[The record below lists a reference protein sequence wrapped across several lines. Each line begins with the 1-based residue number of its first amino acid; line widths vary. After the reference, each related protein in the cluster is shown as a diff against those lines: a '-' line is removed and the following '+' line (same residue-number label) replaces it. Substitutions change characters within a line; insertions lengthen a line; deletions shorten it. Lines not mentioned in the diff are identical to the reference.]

1 MSTRR
6 WNVVG
11 IFVCLL
17 VLAPVGQ
24 ARQQSTNVAIGGT
37 VTDSG
42 GGAIPGATVALET
55 KDAQPKVLA
64 TKITNSEGKFRFEG
78 IQTGAYLVRTSLSG
92 FKTAI
97 THVLAV
103 SGSDVLNVRVTL
115 EVGAMTETVTVKS
128 GAELISTQT
137 ATVTSTLNTDQLN
150 RMPTSSRNA
159 MNATTFLPGVSPARD
174 STVNGLPQ
182 NMLNITIDG
191 VSNSGLANSSDGFFA
206 GVQGRR
212 MDAVEAVTLQ
222 GAQGE
227 AYAPIRS
234 NPFLRTAD
242 YPLSTFAA
250 DVDTASYTN
259 VRRFLAR
266 GQLPPPDA
274 VRIEE
279 LVNYFRFNY
288 AEPRD
293 GRPVSITT
301 EIGECPWAPGHK
313 LALIGLRAKRI
324 ADEDAP
330 RRNIT
335 LLLDVSGSMQP
346 IERLPLIKSAL
357 RMFVD
362 TLRNEDRIAIVV
374 YASASG
380 LVLDATPGSRRQT
393 IHDAIESLEAGGS
406 TNGADGIQL
415 AYRVARRNFVEGGI
429 NRVILATD
437 GDFNVGITDRSVL
450 RTLIERERQ
459 TGVFLTVLGVGSG
472 NVKDATM
479 ELLADKGNG
488 HYAYLDSLQEARRV
502 LVREGGATLETVA
515 KDVKF
520 QIEFNPAQVT
530 AYKLIGYEN
539 RLMAARDFN
548 DDTKDGGELGA
559 GHTVTVLYELIPAEV
574 DLAAGVPE
582 GAPRRSVDPLRYQVA
597 RPVVNQRYA
606 QELLTVKVRYKAPS
620 ASESDLMEQ
629 PVRAGGVAPHLPFA
643 AAVAEFGMLLRD
655 GQSHAPRWSS
665 LSARL
670 RGLTGAGSSADREAL
685 SDLVETAAGLKK
697 QIR

>member
-1 MSTRR
+1 
-6 WNVVG
+6 
-11 IFVCLL
+11 
-17 VLAPVGQ
+17 
-24 ARQQSTNVAIGGT
+24 
-37 VTDSG
+37 
-42 GGAIPGATVALET
+42 
-55 KDAQPKVLA
+55 
-64 TKITNSEGKFRFEG
+64 
-78 IQTGAYLVRTSLSG
+78 
-92 FKTAI
+92 
-97 THVLAV
+97 
-103 SGSDVLNVRVTL
+103 
-115 EVGAMTETVTVKS
+115 
-128 GAELISTQT
+128 
-137 ATVTSTLNTDQLN
+137 
-150 RMPTSSRNA
+150 
-159 MNATTFLPGVSPARD
+159 
-174 STVNGLPQ
+174 
-182 NMLNITIDG
+182 
-191 VSNSGLANSSDGFFA
+191 
-206 GVQGRR
+206 
-212 MDAVEAVTLQ
+212 VTLQ

-242 YPLSTFAA
+242 HPLSTFAA

-259 VRRFLAR
+259 VRRFLTK
-266 GQLPPPDA
+266 GQLPPADA

-346 IERLPLIKSAL
+346 VERLPLIKSAL

-437 GDFNVGITDRSVL
+437 GDFNVGITDRTEL
-450 RTLIERERQ
+450 RALIERERQ
-459 TGVFLTVLGVGSG
+459 SGVFLTVLGVGSG

-520 QIEFNPAQVT
+520 QIEFNPAQVVG
-530 AYKLIGYEN
+530 YRLIGYEN

-574 DLAAGVPE
+574 DLPAGESE
-582 GAPRRSVDPLRYQVA
+582 GAPRRAVDPLRYQAA
-597 RPVVNQRYA
+597 RPVVNQRFA

-620 ASESDLMEQ
+620 ASESQLMEQ
-629 PVRAGGVAPHLPFA
+629 PMRPGGAAPHVAFA
-643 AAVAEFGMLLRD
+643 AAVAEFGILLREYEP
-655 GQSHAPRWSS
+655 HARRWAALSS
-665 LSARL
+665 RV
-670 RGLTGAGSSADREAL
+670 RGLTGAGSAADREAFG
-685 SDLVETAAGLKK
+685 DLVDAAAGLKN
-697 QIR
+697 QRR

>member
-1 MSTRR
+1 M
-6 WNVVG
+6 
-11 IFVCLL
+11 
-17 VLAPVGQ
+17 
-24 ARQQSTNVAIGGT
+24 
-37 VTDSG
+37 
-42 GGAIPGATVALET
+42 
-55 KDAQPKVLA
+55 
-64 TKITNSEGKFRFEG
+64 
-78 IQTGAYLVRTSLSG
+78 
-92 FKTAI
+92 
-97 THVLAV
+97 
-103 SGSDVLNVRVTL
+103 
-115 EVGAMTETVTVKS
+115 
-128 GAELISTQT
+128 
-137 ATVTSTLNTDQLN
+137 
-150 RMPTSSRNA
+150 
-159 MNATTFLPGVSPARD
+159 PGVSSPRD

-182 NMLNITIDG
+182 NSLNITLDG
-191 VSNSGLANSSDGFFA
+191 VSNTTIASDGFFA
-206 GVQGRR
+206 RQNARQ
-212 MDAVEAVTLQ
+212 DAIEQVTLR
-222 GAQGE
+222 GE
-227 AYAPIRS
+227 AYAPIVS
-234 NPFLRTAD
+234 NPFLRTLD
-242 YPLSTFAA
+242 HPLSTFAA

-259 VRRFLAR
+259 VRRFLAK

-279 LVNYFRFNY
+279 LVNYFKFNY
-288 AEPRD
+288 PEPRGAD
-293 GRPVSITT
+293 PVSITT
-301 EIGECPWAPGHK
+301 EIGECPWAPDHK

-380 LVLDATPGSRRQT
+380 LVLDATPGSRRQM

-415 AYRVARRNFVEGGI
+415 AYQVARRNFVQGGI

-437 GDFNVGITDRSVL
+437 GDFNVGITDRNDL
-450 RTLIERERQ
+450 RRLIEREREA
-459 TGVFLTVLGVGSG
+459 GVFLTVLGVGTG

-515 KDVKF
+515 KDVKL
-520 QIEFNPAQVT
+520 QIEFNPAQVV
-530 AYKLIGYEN
+530 AYRLIGYEN

-559 GHTVTVLYELIPAEV
+559 GHTVTALYELIPADV
-574 DLAAGVPE
+574 DDSPAQPLRRPE
-582 GAPRRSVDPLRYQVA
+582 VDPLRYQVA
-597 RPVVNQRYA
+597 RPVVNQKYA
-606 QELLTVKVRYKAPS
+606 EELLTVKVRYKAPS
-620 ASESDLMEQ
+620 ASESQLMEQ
-629 PVRAGGVAPHLPFA
+629 PMRPGGAAPHVAFA

-655 GQSHAPRWSS
+655 QNPHVRRWSA

-670 RGLTGAGSSADREAL
+670 RGLTGAGSFADREGFG
-685 SDLVETAAGLKK
+685 DLVETAAGLKR
-697 QIR
+697 QVR

>member
-24 ARQQSTNVAIGGT
+24 ARQQVTGVVIGGT
-37 VTDSG
+37 VTDIG

-64 TKITNSEGKFRFEG
+64 TKVTNTEGKFRFEN
-78 IQTGAYLVRTSLSG
+78 IQPGAYQVRTSLPG
-92 FKTAI
+92 FKTAM
-97 THVLAV
+97 TPVLAV
-103 SGSDVLNVRVTL
+103 SGSDVTNVRVTL
-115 EVGAMTETVTVKS
+115 EVGTLVETVTVSS
-128 GAELISTQT
+128 GAELINTQSAGVP
-137 ATVTSTLNTDQLN
+137 AT
-150 RMPTSSRNA
+150 SRNA
-159 MNATTFLPGVSPARD
+159 LNAATFLPGGRD
-174 STVNGLPQ
+174 STVNGLPAS
-182 NMLNITIDG
+182 MINITIDG
-191 VSNSGLANSSDGFFA
+191 VSNSNLANSSDGFFA
-206 GVQGRR
+206 RQFPRQ
-212 MDAVEAVTLQ
+212 DSVEQVNVR
-222 GAQGE
+222 GE
-227 AYAPIRS
+227 AYAPIVS

-242 YPLSTFAA
+242 HPLSTFAA

-259 VRRFLAR
+259 VRRFLTK
-266 GQLPPPDA
+266 GQLPPADA

-346 IERLPLIKSAL
+346 VERLPLIKSAL

-393 IHDAIESLEAGGS
+393 IHDAIEGLEAGGS

-415 AYRVARRNFVEGGI
+415 AYQVARRNFVQGGI

-437 GDFNVGITDRSVL
+437 GDFNVGITSRDDL
-450 RTLIERERQ
+450 LALIERERKS
-459 TGVFLTVLGVGSG
+459 GVFLSVLGVGSG
-472 NVKDATM
+472 NLKDATM

-520 QIEFNPAQVT
+520 QIEFNPAQVA

-574 DLAAGVPE
+574 DLPAGASD
-582 GAPRRSVDPLRYQVA
+582 GARRRAVDPLRYQMA
-597 RPVVNQRYA
+597 RPVVNQRYTE
-606 QELLTVKVRYKAPS
+606 ELLTVKVRYKAPS

-655 GQSHAPRWSS
+655 QDPHGRRWAALSS
-665 LSARL
+665 RV
-670 RGLTGAGSSADREAL
+670 RGLTGAGSAADRDAFGE
-685 SDLVETAAGLKK
+685 LVEAAAGLKN
-697 QIR
+697 QRR

>member
-17 VLAPVGQ
+17 ALVPVGH
-24 ARQQSTNVAIGGT
+24 ARQQSTGVVVGGT
-37 VTDSG
+37 VVDPG
-42 GGAIPGATVALET
+42 GGVIPGATVTLAA
-55 KDAQPKVLA
+55 KSAQPKVVE
-64 TKITNSEGKFRFEG
+64 TKITTSGGKFRFENVAAPG
-78 IQTGAYLVRTSLSG
+78 EYQLTTSLTG
-92 FKTAI
+92 FKTLQATVRTI
-97 THVLAV
+97 AGV
-103 SGSDVLNVRVTL
+103 SVTNLRVVL
-115 EVGAMTETVTVKS
+115 EVGPLSETVTVMA
-128 GAELISTQT
+128 GTELVNTQT
-137 ATVTSTLNTDQLN
+137 ATVSSTLNSAQLSTL
-150 RMPTSSRNA
+150 PQPSSQRSA
-159 MNATTFLPGVSPARD
+159 MNSLIFMPGVAGDARS
-174 STVNGLPQ
+174 STVSGLPQ
-182 NMLNITIDG
+182 SSLNITLDG
-191 VSNSGLANSSDGFFA
+191 VSNTTIASDGFFVRA
-206 GVQGRR
+206 QGRQ
-212 MDAVEAVTLQ
+212 DAIEAVTLA
-222 GAQGE
+222 AQGE
-227 AYAPIRS
+227 AYAAIRS
-234 NPFLRTAD
+234 NPFLRTTD
-242 YPLSTFAA
+242 HPLSTFAA

-259 VRRFLAR
+259 VRRFLAK

-279 LVNYFRFNY
+279 FVNYFRFNY

-301 EIGECPWAPGHK
+301 EIGECPWAPDHK

-346 IERLPLIKSAL
+346 VERLPLIKSAL

-393 IHDAIESLEAGGS
+393 IHDAIEGLEAGGS

-415 AYRVARRNFVEGGI
+415 AYRVARRNFVEGGT

-437 GDFNVGITDRSVL
+437 GDFNVGITNRDDL
-450 RTLIERERQ
+450 LALIERERKS
-459 TGVFLTVLGVGSG
+459 GVFLSVLGVGSG
-472 NVKDATM
+472 NLKDATM

-520 QIEFNPAQVT
+520 QIEFNPAQVVG
-530 AYKLIGYEN
+530 YRLIGYEN

-559 GHTVTVLYELIPAEV
+559 GHTVTVLYELIPADIDASSV
-574 DLAAGVPE
+574 Q
-582 GAPRRSVDPLRYQVA
+582 APRRQVDPLRYQVA

-606 QELLTVKVRYKAPS
+606 EELLTVKVRYKAPS
-620 ASESDLMEQ
+620 ASESDLMEH
-629 PVRAGGVAPHLPFA
+629 PVRAGGAAPHLPFA

-655 GQSHAPRWSS
+655 GQSQAPRWSS

-670 RGLTGAGSSADREAL
+670 RGLTGAGSSADREAF

>member
-17 VLAPVGQ
+17 VLAPVGH
-24 ARQQSTNVAIGGT
+24 ARQQATSVVIGGT

-42 GGAIPGATVALET
+42 GGVIPGATVALET

-64 TKITNSEGKFRFEG
+64 TKITSNEGKFRFENV
-78 IQTGAYLVRTSLSG
+78 QPGAYQVRTSLQG

-97 THVLAV
+97 TPVLTVA
-103 SGSDVLNVRVTL
+103 GTDVTALRITL
-115 EVGAMTETVTVKS
+115 EVGALVEVVTVRS
-128 GAELISTQT
+128 ASAGADLLQTQS
-137 ATVTSTLNTDQLN
+137 ATVSATLQSAQNNL
-150 RMPTSSRNA
+150 
-159 MNATTFLPGVSPARD
+159 TFLPGVSAR
-174 STVNGLPQ
+174 SSAINGLPS
-182 NMLNITIDG
+182 NTINITIDG
-191 VSNSGLANSSDGFFA
+191 VQNSNLANSTDGFYSQ
-206 GVQGRR
+206 VRPRQ
-212 MDAVEAVTLQ
+212 DAVEAVTF
-222 GAQGE
+222 ATHGE
-227 AYAPIRS
+227 AYAPIVS
-234 NPFLRTAD
+234 NPFLRTSD
-242 YPLSTFAA
+242 HPLSTFAA

-259 VRRFLAR
+259 VRRFLAK

-288 AEPRD
+288 PEPRD

-415 AYRVARRNFVEGGI
+415 AYQVARRNFVQGGV

-437 GDFNVGITDRSVL
+437 GDFNVGITNRDDL
-450 RTLIERERQ
+450 LTLIERERRS
-459 TGVFLTVLGVGSG
+459 GVFLSVLGVGSG
-472 NVKDATM
+472 NLKDATM
-479 ELLADKGNG
+479 EMLADKGNG

-520 QIEFNPAQVT
+520 QIEFNPAQVV

-559 GHTVTVLYELIPAEV
+559 GHTVTVLYELVPGDV
-574 DLAAGVPE
+574 DLPAGAPE
-582 GAPRRSVDPLRYQVA
+582 GDRRRSVDPLRYQVA

-606 QELLTVKVRYKAPS
+606 EEVLTVKIRYKAPS

-629 PVRAGGVAPHLPFA
+629 PVRAGGAAPHLPFA

-655 GQSHAPRWSS
+655 GRDQAPRWSS

-670 RGLTGAGSSADREAL
+670 RGLTGASADREAF

-697 QIR
+697 QVR

>member
-11 IFVCLL
+11 IVVCLL
-17 VLAPVGQ
+17 VLTPVGQ
-24 ARQQSTNVAIGGT
+24 ARQQPTNAVIGGT
-37 VTDSG
+37 VIDTG
-42 GGAIPGATVALET
+42 GGAIPGATVALAT
-55 KDAQPKVLA
+55 KEAQPKVLA
-64 TKITNSEGKFRFEG
+64 TKITNSEGQFRFENVQPG
-78 IQTGAYLVRTSLSG
+78 EYQVRTSLAG
-92 FKTAI
+92 FKTTITAVRAI
-97 THVLAV
+97 AGAV
-103 SGSDVLNVRVTL
+103 SNLRVTL
-115 EVGAMTETVTVKS
+115 EVGAFSETVTVAA
-128 GAELISTQT
+128 GTELINTQT
-137 ATVTSTLNTDQLN
+137 ATVSSTTTTAGSAARSAQN
-150 RMPTSSRNA
+150 S
-159 MNATTFLPGVSPARD
+159 TTFLPGVRD
-174 STVNGLPQ
+174 STINGLPS
-182 NMLNITIDG
+182 NTINITLDG
-191 VSNSGLANSSDGFFA
+191 VRNSNLANSTDGFFA
-206 GVQGRR
+206 TAQSRQ
-212 MDAVEAVTLQ
+212 DAVEAVTVR
-222 GAQGE
+222 GE
-227 AYAPIRS
+227 AYVPILS
-234 NPFLRTAD
+234 NPFLRAAD
-242 YPLSTFAA
+242 HPLSTFAA
-250 DVDTASYTN
+250 DVDTASYSN
-259 VRRFLAR
+259 VRRFLAK

-301 EIGECPWAPGHK
+301 EIGECPWTPGHK

-415 AYRVARRNFVEGGI
+415 AYRVARRNFVEGGT

-437 GDFNVGITDRSVL
+437 GDFNVGITSRDDL
-450 RTLIERERQ
+450 LALIERERKS
-459 TGVFLTVLGVGSG
+459 GVFLSVLGVGSG
-472 NVKDATM
+472 NLKDATM

-520 QIEFNPAQVT
+520 QIEFNPAQV
-530 AYKLIGYEN
+530 AGYRLIGYEN

-559 GHTVTVLYELIPAEV
+559 GHTVTVLYELIPADIDV
-574 DLAAGVPE
+574 SSVP
-582 GAPRRSVDPLRYQVA
+582 ARRPVDPLRYQVA

-606 QELLTVKVRYKAPS
+606 EELLTVKVRYKGPS

-655 GQSHAPRWSS
+655 GQSQEPRWSS

-670 RGLTGAGSSADREAL
+670 RGLTGAASSGDREAFT
-685 SDLVETAAGLKK
+685 DLVETAAGLKK

>member
-24 ARQQSTNVAIGGT
+24 AWQQSTNVAIGGT
-37 VTDSG
+37 VTDPG
-42 GGAIPGATVALET
+42 GGVIPGATVALET

-64 TKITNSEGKFRFEG
+64 TKITSSEGKFRFDNIAPG
-78 IQTGAYLVRTSLSG
+78 HYRLTTSLQG
-92 FKTAI
+92 FKTLSANI
-97 THVLAV
+97 TTVAGV
-103 SGSDVLNVRVTL
+103 SVTNLTIVL
-115 EVGAMTETVTVKS
+115 EVGQLSEAVTVRA
-128 GAELISTQT
+128 GTELVNTQS
-137 ATVTSTLNTDQLN
+137 ATVSSTLSTDQLN
-150 RMPTSSRNA
+150 RLPTTSRNA
-159 MNATTFLPGVSPARD
+159 LNAVTFLPGVSTGRD

-182 NMLNITIDG
+182 NSLNITLDG
-191 VSNSGLANSSDGFFA
+191 VSNTTIASDGFFA
-206 GVQGRR
+206 AAQARQ
-212 MDAVEAVTLQ
+212 DAVEAVTVQ
-222 GAQGE
+222 GARGE
-227 AYAPIRS
+227 TYARIVS

-242 YPLSTFAA
+242 HPLSTFAA

-259 VRRFLAR
+259 VRRFLAK

-279 LVNYFRFNY
+279 LVNYFKFSY
-288 AEPRD
+288 PEPRGAD
-293 GRPVSITT
+293 PVSITT
-301 EIGECPWAPGHK
+301 ETGDCPWAPGHK

-437 GDFNVGITDRSVL
+437 GDFNVGITNRDDL
-450 RTLIERERQ
+450 TTLIERERKS
-459 TGVFLTVLGVGSG
+459 GIFLSVLGVGSG
-472 NVKDATM
+472 NLKDATM
-479 ELLADKGNG
+479 EMLADKGNG

-515 KDVKF
+515 KDVKL
-520 QIEFNPAQVT
+520 QIEFNPAQIA
-530 AYKLIGYEN
+530 AYRLIGYEN

-548 DDTKDGGELGA
+548 DDAKDGGELGA
-559 GHTVTVLYELIPAEV
+559 GHTVTALYELIPADV
-574 DLAAGVPE
+574 DGSI
-582 GAPRRSVDPLRYQVA
+582 GASRRPAVDPLRYQVA
-597 RPVVNQRYA
+597 RPLVNQRYA
-606 QELLTVKVRYKAPS
+606 EELLTVKVRYTAPS
-620 ASESDLMEQ
+620 ASESQLMEQ
-629 PVRAGGVAPHLPFA
+629 PMRQGGAAPHVAFA

-655 GQSHAPRWSS
+655 YEPHARRWAALSS
-665 LSARL
+665 RV
-670 RGLTGAGSSADREAL
+670 RGLSGAGSSADREAF

-697 QIR
+697 QVR

>member
-17 VLAPVGQ
+17 VLAPVGL

-37 VTDSG
+37 VTDPG
-42 GGAIPGATVALET
+42 GGVIPGATVALET

-64 TKITNSEGKFRFEG
+64 TKISSSEGKFRFEN
-78 IQTGAYLVRTSLSG
+78 IQTGAYQVRTSLAG

-97 THVLAV
+97 TPVLAV

-115 EVGAMTETVTVKS
+115 EVGTMSEIVTVSS
-128 GAELISTQT
+128 GTELINTQS
-137 ATVTSTLNTDQLN
+137 ATVSATLNPDQLN

-159 MNATTFLPGVSPARD
+159 MNSATFLPGARD

-182 NMLNITIDG
+182 NTLNITIDG
-191 VSNSGLANSSDGFFA
+191 VRNSNLAASGDGFFA
-206 GVQGRR
+206 TQYSRQ
-212 MDAVEAVTLQ
+212 DAVEAVTVQ

-227 AYAPIRS
+227 AYARIVS
-234 NPFLRTAD
+234 NPWLRAAD

-259 VRRFLAR
+259 VRRFLAK

-437 GDFNVGITDRSVL
+437 GDFNVGITDRSEL

-574 DLAAGVPE
+574 DLPAGVPE

-643 AAVAEFGMLLRD
+643 AAVAEFGILLRD

-670 RGLTGAGSSADREAL
+670 RGLTGGGSSADREAF

-697 QIR
+697 QVR